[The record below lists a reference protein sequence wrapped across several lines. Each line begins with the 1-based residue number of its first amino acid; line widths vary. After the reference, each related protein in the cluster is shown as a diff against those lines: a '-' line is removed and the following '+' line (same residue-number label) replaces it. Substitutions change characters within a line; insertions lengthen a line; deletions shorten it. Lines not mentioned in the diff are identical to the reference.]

1 MVGTTT
7 KGRQGRPDFRPGRR
21 DRSDA
26 SARAPGNERAHEQEH
41 VVVLVDRHEH
51 QRSVTLEI
59 SVNASHCLSNAPGER
74 KIAGIRAALVATAVA
89 T

>member
-26 SARAPGNERAHEQEH
+26 SARAPDNERAHEQEH
-41 VVVLVDRHEH
+41 VVVLVDGT
-51 QRSVTLEI
+51 ST
-59 SVNASHCLSNAPGER
+59 SVNP
-74 KIAGIRAALVATAVA
+74 
-89 T
+89 